1 MLLRLS
7 IGLGVGIEVL
17 VVCRPW
23 VCCCAWYLPTDFKG
37 YLCICCKEWLLNLN
51 IPTIIS
57 VRIWQAKSQ
66 LDLLHLAFSH
76 CSQIRFAY
84 SFCVCD
90 NIWRCPV
97 FNLLFVLLLMLRRWI
112 VFLRS
117 MATTV
122 SHHRLRNAT
131 TGCFFIFL
139 WTFLR
144 YFLADWKVESQYC
157 SLCKL
162 NYHRGETLTM
172 PC

>member
-1 MLLRLS
+1 MSLLLCLVSAYRLQ
-7 IGLGVGIEVL
+7 GL
-17 VVCRPW
+17 
-23 VCCCAWYLPTDFKG
+23 
-37 YLCICCKEWLLNLN
+37 
-51 IPTIIS
+51 S
-57 VRIWQAKSQ
+57 
-66 LDLLHLAFSH
+66 LHLLQGMIIKFKHSYYNFSQDMTGKKPAWSLAS
-76 CSQIRFAY
+76 CLFTLFPNPVCIELL
-84 SFCVCD
+84 CCD